1 MNQVF
6 QKIFRNHSTRVL
18 SLLLITLLIVISY
31 FLVHSYYVQLDI
43 HEKKILSRLDAIAN
57 TTSTQI
63 EGDELE
69 QLLLTYTKMDQI
81 ESNDQDSIYKKI
93 HELLADVK
101 LKNKLKSELYTLSL
115 NESKDAFYFGV
126 SSSENP
132 FYRHPYDH
140 FPAQLLKD
148 FEKGGKIGVYEDEN
162 GHWLSAFSTIKN
174 SKGETIAILQA
185 DSLFD
190 EFIDEARSTIFINI
204 AISLVFTLVLLLFLL
219 RSMQSILRKEDKMTN
234 HLISSKKALEEKN
247 QDIMDSI
254 NYAKKIQ
261 DAILPQKSKI
271 SQVLPDSFV
280 FFKPRDIVSG
290 DFYWF
295 KQIEDKIIIASVDCT
310 GHGVPGA
317 FMSMIGS
324 VLLDDIVAKNKIV
337 KPCEILDQLH
347 FKVVE
352 ALRQDSK
359 NVDSKDGMDV
369 AICVI
374 DQKANTLSYSGACRP
389 LVFIRNNE
397 LKRIKADASS
407 IGGYTINKSCY
418 NAHNIDLEAGD
429 TFYIFSDGYPDQFGG
444 DKNKKY
450 MTPPFRRFLLS
461 ISNEA
466 MPKQKELLD
475 EEFNRWKGDEEQV
488 DDVLVIGFRL

>member
-1 MNQVF
+1 MENVF
-6 QKIFRNHSTRVL
+6 HKIFRNHSTRVL
-18 SLLLITLLIVISY
+18 SLLLITLIVVVGY

-57 TTSTQI
+57 TTASQIDGDQLEMLLQAFPKMDDIQSNTQ
-63 EGDELE
+63 DENYAE
-69 QLLLTYTKMDQI
+69 IQQLLAEIKQ
-81 ESNDQDSIYKKI
+81 
-93 HELLADVK
+93 
-101 LKNKLKSELYTLSL
+101 KNKLKSELYTLSL
-115 NESKDAFYFGV
+115 DPKGNAFYFGV
-126 SSSENP
+126 SYPENP
-132 FYRHPYDH
+132 FYRHPYPH
-140 FPAQLLKD
+140 FPEQLMNEY
-148 FEKGGKIGVYEDEN
+148 EKGGKIGVYEDEN
-162 GHWLSAFSTIKN
+162 GHWLSAFSAIKN
-174 SKGETIAILQA
+174 AKGETIAVIQA
-185 DSLFD
+185 DSMFD
-190 EFIDEARSTIFINI
+190 EFISEARSTIFVNI
-204 AISLVFTLVLLLFLL
+204 AISLLFTSLLLFFLI
-219 RSMQSILRKEDKMTN
+219 RSMRSILHKEDKMTLN
-234 HLISSKKALEEKN
+234 LINSKQALEQKN

-271 SQVLPDSFV
+271 SQLLPDSFV
-280 FFKPRDIVSG
+280 LFKPRDIVSG

-295 KQIEDKIIIASVDCT
+295 KQIGDKIIIASVDCT

-337 KPCEILDQLH
+337 RPCEILDQLH

-352 ALRQDSK
+352 ALRQNSK

-374 DQKANTLSYSGACRP
+374 DQKENTLSYSGACRP

-407 IGGYTINKSCY
+407 IGGHTTDKSCY
-418 NAHNIDLEAGD
+418 NAHIINLEPGD

-450 MTPPFRRFLLS
+450 MTPPFRRYLLS
-461 ISNEA
+461 ISHEE

-475 EEFNRWKGDEEQV
+475 EEFNRWKGEEEQV